1 MTAIKN
7 ADADRFLAD
16 PPKAIFAFLIHGND
30 PGLIAERVQALTKA
44 SVDDVAD
51 PFQLIRL
58 DGDDV
63 AADPLRLVDE
73 ANTIPMFGGRRAILV
88 DAGSKN
94 FAPALEML
102 FAAPPVDCAII
113 IGAGALKKD
122 APLRKL
128 LEKEKA
134 AAAIECYPDDAAA
147 VQKLIDAE
155 LHAAGLTISQD
166 ARQMLADLLGADR
179 LTTRAE
185 LSKLVTY
192 AHGQKQIDAQDVEAI
207 VTDAS
212 ALSVDTAID
221 GAFSGQYG
229 SIDETAARVW
239 MEGGDPGVLIGT
251 ALRHAI
257 SLHRARLDIDGG
269 KPLEGALMSAMPRL
283 FWKRKATVQRQLNG
297 WSETKL
303 ARAIAILAEAVGR
316 ARREPRLGEVIA
328 VRALWAV
335 ALAAKSR

>member
-7 ADADRFLAD
+7 ADADRFLAH
-16 PPKAIFAFLIHGND
+16 PAAGTFAFLIHGND
-30 PGLIAERVQALTKA
+30 PGLISERVKALTKA
-44 SVDDVAD
+44 SVDNVAD
-51 PFQLIRL
+51 PFQLIHL
-58 DGDDV
+58 DGDDI
-63 AADPLRLVDE
+63 ASDPLRLVDE
-73 ANTIPMFGGRRAILV
+73 ANTIPMFGGRRAIV
-88 DAGSKN
+88 VEAGSKN

-102 FAAPPVDCAII
+102 FAAPPIDCAII
-113 IGAGALKKD
+113 ISAGALKKD

-155 LHAAGLTISQD
+155 LRAAGMAISAD
-166 ARQMLADLLGADR
+166 AKQMLVDLLGADR
-179 LTTRAE
+179 LTTRSE
-185 LSKLVTY
+185 LDKLVTY
-192 AHGQKQIDAQDVEAI
+192 AHGQKQIDAQDIEAV

-221 GAFSGQYG
+221 GAFNGHYG

-239 MEGGDPGVLIGT
+239 MEGGDPGVLIGA

-257 SLHRARLDIDGG
+257 GLHRARLDIDGG
-269 KPLEGALMSAMPRL
+269 KSPENALMSAMPRL
-283 FWKRKATVQRQLNG
+283 FWKRKAIVQRQLNA

-303 ARAIAILAEAVGR
+303 ARAIAMLGEAVGR